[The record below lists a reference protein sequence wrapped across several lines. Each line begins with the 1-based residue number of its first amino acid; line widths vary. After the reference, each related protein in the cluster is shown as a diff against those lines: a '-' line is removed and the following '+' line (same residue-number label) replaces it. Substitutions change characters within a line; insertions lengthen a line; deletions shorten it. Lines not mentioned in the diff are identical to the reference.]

1 MRRCW
6 GPRPAPQPDIR
17 QLLLARPLGHDD
29 NDFERALFLARKE
42 IERRVSNEGIGSF
55 YIPSMSLSTIVY
67 KGLFVAPQLAGF
79 YQDLADPLFET
90 ALAVFH
96 QRYSTNTFP
105 TWFLAQP
112 FRMLAHNGEINTEW
126 GNRNWMAPGA
136 GPDLPIW
143 GGDMEWLKPI
153 CWSGGSDSA
162 GLDNALEAIERSGRD
177 VLHAMMML
185 VPEAWEHM
193 ADMDAAR
200 RAFYEYHACLMEP
213 WDGRRAGVQRRAGGG
228 GDARPQRPAP
238 GPLQD
243 HPGRPGGDGLRGG
256 HRRDRRRGRGRRGVW
271 APAR

>member
-1 MRRCW
+1 MIFLPAEESTRARCQRIIERTCDRHGLRRLAW
-6 GPRPAPQPDIR
+6 RQVPVDAEVLGAKARATQPDIR

-126 GNRNWMAPGA
+126 GNRNWMA
-136 GPDLPIW
+136 GPDL
-143 GGDMEWLKPI
+143 
-153 CWSGGSDSA
+153 
-162 GLDNALEAIERSGRD
+162 
-177 VLHAMMML
+177 
-185 VPEAWEHM
+185 
-193 ADMDAAR
+193 
-200 RAFYEYHACLMEP
+200 
-213 WDGRRAGVQRRAGGG
+213 
-228 GDARPQRPAP
+228 RPPH
-238 GPLQD
+238 L
-243 HPGRPGGDGLRGG
+243 
-256 HRRDRRRGRGRRGVW
+256 GRGHGVAEADLLERGLGLGG
-271 APAR
+271 AG